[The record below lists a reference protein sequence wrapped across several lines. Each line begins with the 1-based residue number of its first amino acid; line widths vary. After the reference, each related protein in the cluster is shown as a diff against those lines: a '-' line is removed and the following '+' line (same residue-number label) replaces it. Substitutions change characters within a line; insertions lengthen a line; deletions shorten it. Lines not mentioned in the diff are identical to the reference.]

1 MVREDDV
8 GVPRTGVQG
17 TLAEDDSWRLQIVKS
32 HGEIKLSLFKNEIQ

>member
-17 TLAEDDSWRLQIVKS
+17 LAEDNSWRLQIVKN
-32 HGEIKLSLFKNEIQ
+32 HGEIKLSHFKNEIQ